1 MALYRKTRK
10 RCSCG
15 FEYPGDSR
23 RRTCP
28 DCGATRK
35 PKHKAK
41 HTAALDHDRA
51 VFVAANDG
59 YDGCWV
65 CRELGIQMGGP
76 LQRDHEHK
84 GDGRPRGILCVFHN
98 RKLGPAYTPELV
110 NAYAKY
116 LARPE
121 AANQSC
127 DALSAA

>member
-1 MALYRKTRK
+1 MALLRKTRM

-15 FEYPGDSR
+15 YQYPGDSR

-28 DCGATRK
+28 ECGAARK
-35 PKHKAK
+35 PKHRAK
-41 HTAALDHDRA
+41 HKAALDHSLD

-59 YDGCWV
+59 YQGCWV
-65 CRELGIQMGGP
+65 CRELGIHMGGP

-84 GDGRPRGILCVFHN
+84 GNGRPRGLLCVFHN
-98 RKLGPAYTPELV
+98 RKLGAAYTLELV

-116 LARPE
+116 LGRTE
-121 AANQSC
+121 SANTIS